1 MLNTLQKTHTFTKYL
16 FARPKIKHFESKT
29 ISKNKM
35 CPTYTSL
42 ICGLPDKLNLPCT
55 NPINIKQTLGANL
68 HRLCEQKWC
77 RHSDS

>member
-1 MLNTLQKTHTFTKYL
+1 MCPAHAEYITKNTYIHQVFICQV
-16 FARPKIKHFESKT
+16 KIKHFESTT

-42 ICGLPDKLNLPCT
+42 IRGLPDKLNLPCT

-68 HRLCEQKWC
+68 HRTC
-77 RHSDS
+77 